1 MMKKIICLLLALAC
15 VLCLCGC
22 NKTVID
28 TKYHFNYAYVALPD
42 GTCVDGPIKSWTDWD
57 DSDMLQVTFTDGAT
71 YYTHS
76 SNIIL
81 IAGD

>member
-15 VLCLCGC
+15 MLCLCGC

-42 GTCVDGPIKSWTDWD
+42 GTCVEGPIKSWADWD

>member
-22 NKTVID
+22 NKAVID
-28 TKYHFNYAYVALPD
+28 TKYHFNYAYVALPN
-42 GTCVDGPIKSWTDWD
+42 GTCVEGPIKSWADWD
-57 DSDMLQVTFTDGAT
+57 DSDMLQVIFTDGTT

-76 SNIIL
+76 NNIIL

>member
-1 MMKKIICLLLALAC
+1 MKKIICLLLVLVC

-22 NKTVID
+22 NKAVID

-42 GTCVDGPIKSWTDWD
+42 GSCVDGPIRSWADWD

>member
-1 MMKKIICLLLALAC
+1 MKKIVCLLLVLVC

-28 TKYHFNYAYVALPD
+28 TKYQFNHAFVALPD
-42 GTCVDGPIKSWTDWD
+42 GSCVDGPIRSWTDWD
-57 DSDMLQVTFTDGAT
+57 DSDMLQVTFTDGTT

-76 SNIIL
+76 SNIVL

>member
-1 MMKKIICLLLALAC
+1 MKKIICLLLALAC